1 MLKPAHLLWCHLWF
15 SLLFVVL
22 VLWSPK
28 SLPKPVRKS
37 FFPVFSTSSRV
48 VNSSVAESCLTLQSH
63 ELQHARLPCPLPS
76 PKVYSD
82 SCPLS
87 RWCYPTM
94 LSSVI
99 PFSSCLQSFPAS
111 GSFPMSQFFASGS
124 RNIGASA
131 SASVLQ
137 MNSQGWFPLG
147 LTGLISLQTKGL
159 SSFRV
164 SGLMFKSLIH
174 FELIFLSVVV
184 QV

>member
-22 VLWSPK
+22 VLWPPK

-48 VNSSVAESCLTLQSH
+48 VTSSVAESCLTLSWCY
-63 ELQHARLPCPLPS
+63 RWRC
-76 PKVYSD
+76 
-82 SCPLS
+82 

-94 LSSVI
+94 SSSVI

-111 GSFPMSQFFASGS
+111 GSFPTSQFFASGS

-137 MNSQGWFPLG
+137 MNIQGWFPLG

-184 QV
+184 GV